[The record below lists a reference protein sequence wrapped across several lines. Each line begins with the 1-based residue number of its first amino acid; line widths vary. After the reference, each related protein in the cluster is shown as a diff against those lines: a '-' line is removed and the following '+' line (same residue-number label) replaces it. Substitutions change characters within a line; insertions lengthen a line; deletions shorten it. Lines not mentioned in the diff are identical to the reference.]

1 MLSLE
6 ERFYLLQC
14 WTGFRHIIITF
25 YEKFSSTYISRMQK
39 LIKKFL
45 KIESVTNLQK
55 MLSEDLHNGA
65 EGLRQRIRNVV
76 ALLTIEEIRNT

>member
-25 YEKFSSTYISRMQK
+25 YEKFSNTYISRMQK